1 MIPNMQQFVKFMQ
14 QMRGQNPDT
23 ILQNMLNSGKIN
35 QTQLNQ
41 VQNQAK
47 QFENMFA
54 NCKGMFG
61 FSKK

>member
-14 QMRGQNPDT
+14 QMKGQNPDT

-61 FSKK
+61 FNKK